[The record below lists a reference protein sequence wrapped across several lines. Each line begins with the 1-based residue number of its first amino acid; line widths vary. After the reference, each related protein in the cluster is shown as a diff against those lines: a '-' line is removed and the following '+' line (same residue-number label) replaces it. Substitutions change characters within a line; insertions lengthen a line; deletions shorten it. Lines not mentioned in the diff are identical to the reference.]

1 MKFGYGVDRMHPVFV
16 VQIYKKQLPRKAVA
30 ELKD

>member
-1 MKFGYGVDRMHPVFV
+1 MHPVFV